1 MEEFKPP
8 GSNDEPGQWKGK
20 RVVDPSL
27 QEVCHRENS
36 KIIPIQKVPYLRSF
50 RSNRRTVAFQR
61 RFFAEITSSQ
71 WNDWRWQLR
80 HRIRD
85 IDSLSRILRL
95 SGDEQMM
102 SAGCG
107 KQLPMAITPYY
118 ASLLDE
124 DNPLQPLRRTVVPVT
139 AEYFYSSGE
148 AEDPLGEEHHSPL
161 PGLVH
166 RYPDRILFL
175 VTDFCATYCRYCTRS
190 RLVGKGSNSPFN
202 EAQLER
208 AIAYIEESPT
218 VRDVL
223 LSGGDP
229 FTLSDEK
236 LEWLLSRLRRIP
248 HVEFLRIGTKVPV
261 VLPQRITP
269 GLARMLK
276 RYHPLWISIH
286 FTHPDELTPEVNQAC
301 ERLADVGIPLGSQTV
316 LLAGV
321 NDNVETMKRLM
332 HGLLQIRVR
341 PYYLYQCDPISGS
354 AHFRTPVAKGME
366 IMQGLRGHTTG
377 YAVPTYVIDAPGG
390 GGKIP
395 LLPRYLVGRDGGD
408 LLLKN
413 YEGHIYRYPDPG
425 SNLGSKSHS
434 NLRGIQDT
442 GKLMR
447 IGITYDLRE
456 DYIAE
461 GFSEEETAEFDRDET
476 IQAIQQSLQDLSCE
490 TDRIGNIKNLTRR
503 LVSGDRWDMV
513 FNIAEGLRGFG
524 REAQVPA
531 LLEAYDIP
539 YAFSDPMV
547 LSLTLHKGVAKRVV
561 RDLGVPTPDFYV
573 IEKESDVAKVD
584 LPFPLFA
591 KPVAEGTGKGINAAS
606 KTLNQ
611 SQLISVC
618 TRLLTTY
625 KQPVLIETFLPGRE
639 FTVGIIGSGTDATAI
654 GVLEVILRENA
665 EPDVYSYLNK
675 ERYEDSVEYLLANDA
690 IAEKAKEVALAVWR
704 GLGCRDAGRIDLRA
718 DADGMLNFMEV
729 NPLPG
734 LHPQHSDLCIIA
746 HRVGMAYRALIEAI
760 IYSAITRIHK
770 DQLGTGSWHV

>member
-8 GSNDEPGQWKGK
+8 GSNDDPGQWKEK

-27 QEVCHRENS
+27 QEVCHGENS
-36 KIIPIQKVPYLRSF
+36 KIIPIQKVRYLRSF
-50 RSNRRTVAFQR
+50 RSNPRTVAFQR
-61 RFFAEITSSQ
+61 RFFPEITSSQ
-71 WNDWRWQLR
+71 WNNWQWQLR

-85 IDSLSRILRL
+85 IDSLSRMLRL
-95 SGDEQMM
+95 SEDERTK
-102 SAGCG
+102 SASCT

-118 ASLLDE
+118 ASLLHGE
-124 DNPLQPLRRTVVPVT
+124 NTLQPLRRTVVPTT
-139 AEYFYSSGE
+139 AEQFYSSGE
-148 AEDPLGEEHHSPL
+148 ARDPLGEEHDSPV

-166 RYPDRILFL
+166 RYPNRVLFL

-208 AIAYIEESPT
+208 AIAYIETSPS

-229 FTLSDEK
+229 LTLPDEK
-236 LEWLLSRLRRIP
+236 LEWVLSRLRRIR

-301 ERLADVGIPLGSQTV
+301 ERLADAGIPLGSQTV

-321 NDNVETMKRLM
+321 NDDVDTMKRLM
-332 HGLLQIRVR
+332 HGLLRIRVR

-354 AHFRTPVAKGME
+354 AHFRTSVAKGME
-366 IMQGLRGHTTG
+366 IIQGLRGHTTG
-377 YAVPTYVIDAPGG
+377 YAVPTYAIDAPGG

-413 YEGHIYRYPDPG
+413 YNGHIYRYPDPG
-425 SNLGSKSHS
+425 GNLGSKSHS
-434 NLRGIQDT
+434 NRRGIQDT

-476 IQAIQQSLQDLSCE
+476 IQAIQQSLQDLGCE
-490 TDRIGNIKNLTRR
+490 TDRIGSIKNLTRR

-539 YAFSDPMV
+539 YVFSDPMV
-547 LSLTLHKGVAKRVV
+547 LSLTLHKGVAKRLA

-606 KTLNQ
+606 KTGSQ
-611 SQLISVC
+611 SKLISVC

-639 FTVGIIGSGTDATAI
+639 FTVGIIGSGTDAVAI

-690 IAEKAKEVALAVWR
+690 MAEKAKEMALAVWR

-746 HRVGMAYRALIEAI
+746 NRLGMAYRALIEAI
-760 IYSAITRIHK
+760 ICSAITRIHK
-770 DQLGTGSWHV
+770 DHFSTGF